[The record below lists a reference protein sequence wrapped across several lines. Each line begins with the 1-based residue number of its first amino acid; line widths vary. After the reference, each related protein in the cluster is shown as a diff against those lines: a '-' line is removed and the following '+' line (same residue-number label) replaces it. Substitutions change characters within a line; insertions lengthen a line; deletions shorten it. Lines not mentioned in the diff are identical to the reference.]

1 MIPLTCIRH
10 HEQTIHNMI
19 IELAPTNPYGLTI
32 ANPVMVAAGCL
43 GYGIDLARSAS
54 VERLGALVTPTTS
67 LRGRRSSTP
76 ALIESAAGLI
86 AIGAWP
92 DRGLAH
98 VLDRCAPIWATW
110 RIPIIL
116 SVSGA
121 TIGEASD
128 VLTQIEG
135 CEGIAAIELDC
146 SAGSERIAAT
156 IAAVRAATLL
166 PLLVKLPASEQ
177 GLADLARAAEAAGAD
192 ALVVAAAPLAL
203 WFGPTGECSEGRLCG
218 PAWHPLAL
226 RFVATVANTVAIPV
240 IGAGGIADAAGVRR
254 MLTAGAQAVQIGSAL
269 LADPTLAARLA
280 DTVNG

>member
-1 MIPLTCIRH
+1 MS
-10 HEQTIHNMI
+10 

-67 LRGRRSSTP
+67 LRGRRSSAPT
-76 ALIESAAGLI
+76 LIESAAGLI
-86 AIGAWP
+86 AIGTWP

-98 VLDRCAPIWATW
+98 VLNHCAPIWATW
-110 RIPIIL
+110 RTPIIL

-146 SAGSERIAAT
+146 SAGSERTIAT
-156 IAAVRAATLL
+156 ITAVRAATLL
-166 PLLVKLPASEQ
+166 PLLVKLPASEY

-192 ALVVAAAPLAL
+192 ALVVAAAPMAL
-203 WFGPTGECSEGRLCG
+203 WFGPTGERSEGRLCG

-226 RFVATVANTVAIPV
+226 RLVATVANAVAIPV

-254 MLTAGAQAVQIGSAL
+254 MLAAGAQAVQIGSAL

-280 DTVNG
+280 DAVNE